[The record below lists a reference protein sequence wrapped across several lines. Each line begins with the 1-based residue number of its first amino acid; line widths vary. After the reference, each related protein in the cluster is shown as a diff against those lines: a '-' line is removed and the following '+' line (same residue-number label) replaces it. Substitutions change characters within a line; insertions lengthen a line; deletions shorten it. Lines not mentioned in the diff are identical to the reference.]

1 MNKYYCDVCGI
12 ATAPRRQ
19 RAVAEVEQI
28 LDSAGLV
35 DVCCSCMEKAR
46 QVPWTEVIR
55 EAIRRQ
61 DGGRDD
67 T

>member
-1 MNKYYCDVCGI
+1 MNKYYCDVCGVV
-12 ATAPRRQ
+12 TAPGRR
-19 RAVAEVEQI
+19 RAVVEVEQI

-35 DVCCSCMEKAR
+35 DVCCDCMEKAR
-46 QVPWTEVIR
+46 QVPWAEVIR
-55 EAIRRQ
+55 EAIRQQ